1 MDAGELGIFL
11 DSKLVVCQVEGS
23 FEARDPHMSTYLKLV
38 GTLQACFRRVSVA
51 GVPRG
56 QNSHANSLATL
67 ALSLDECVPRMIF
80 VELLGHLSIE
90 HRLIVAVALAFDP
103 SWMDLIISFLADGSL
118 PTDIK
123 EAKNVRRMS
132 FRFWLSKDKKLY

>member
-67 ALSLDECVPRMIF
+67 ALSLDECVPRMIS

-90 HRLIVAVALAFDP
+90 HRP
-103 SWMDLIISFLADGSL
+103 M
-118 PTDIK
+118 
-123 EAKNVRRMS
+123 
-132 FRFWLSKDKKLY
+132 

>member
-1 MDAGELGIFL
+1 M
-11 DSKLVVCQVEGS
+11 
-23 FEARDPHMSTYLKLV
+23 
-38 GTLQACFRRVSVA
+38 A

-90 HRLIVAVALAFDP
+90 HRLIVVMASAFDP
-103 SWMDLIISFLADGSL
+103 SLMDLIISFLANGSL
-118 PTDIK
+118 PTNVK